1 MGGPKE
7 DQPNIAHEAQ
17 RVHARAKDA
26 RRQRACKCGA
36 LLRSSL
42 RFPFL
47 RDGCPRT
54 RNDSRNRL
62 GKFPYMACFG
72 SFDILAMS
80 EDAYLDDRRDPNADT
95 GSHAARF
102 AGGVDEGE
110 PAPRVADDG
119 RPVGSVVASRYT
131 LTARLGRARLGVV
144 YEAVDRMLSDLELG
158 LEHRVALHLLHRHVG
173 QQTRLLR
180 KLEACYQQPH
190 LWAHPNAVNVRGFG
204 CDSGQYFLVTE
215 LLEGVSLRALL
226 DDMQGDLPS
235 AAETFA
241 VLRGVGDALE
251 YAHAKGAVHGDIRPE
266 TIFVTEHCAIKVLDL
281 LPASSARTAQFFVE
295 DVAPDALATPDPRD
309 DVYGLACVAYELLSG
324 SHPFGGS
331 SPREALEAG
340 LAPAPVSGIDARQL
354 DALRRALALRRVQ
367 RTVSVAAFLAEL
379 GVTEQETL
387 HALSK
392 ATQSTAP
399 SDVPIVG
406 EQSADGETSDE
417 APDVRASDVGTRLPQ
432 WVDYQRAA
440 TRTTD
445 SPLRIDPADIRW
457 HAHLAAVSES
467 RKTSFGIWLALV
479 AALGVAVYWN
489 HEDLGHFV
497 GSSIA
502 NAASLTADLAQK
514 SAPVPL
520 QPASAVAKVDAPA
533 AVTPEK
539 RVAGAA
545 PARAATETFEFSRS
559 VDTVSESRAAASLRI
574 RRRGGALGESSIVW
588 WTSDGSAS
596 ASEDYADLG
605 TVVEGFAAG
614 EEARTISI
622 PIIGD
627 ARSEARE
634 SFYVNLAKRGAGSD
648 LAQPAQRIEIVVADD
663 D

>member
-1 MGGPKE
+1 
-7 DQPNIAHEAQ
+7 
-17 RVHARAKDA
+17 
-26 RRQRACKCGA
+26 
-36 LLRSSL
+36 
-42 RFPFL
+42 
-47 RDGCPRT
+47 
-54 RNDSRNRL
+54 
-62 GKFPYMACFG
+62 MACFG
-72 SFDILAMS
+72 RFDILVMS
-80 EDAYLDDRRDPNADT
+80 DDAYLDDRRDPNADT
-95 GSHAARF
+95 GSHVARF
-102 AGGVDEGE
+102 AGGVEEGE
-110 PAPRVADDG
+110 SAPLVADG

-158 LEHRVALHLLHRHVG
+158 LEHRVALHLLHPHVG

-180 KLEACYQQPH
+180 KLEACYQEPH
-190 LWAHPNAVNVRGFG
+190 LWAHPNAVKVRGFG

-235 AAETFA
+235 SAETSA
-241 VLRGVGDALE
+241 VLRGVGDALV
-251 YAHAKGAVHGDIRPE
+251 YAHAKGAVHGDLRPE

-281 LPASSARTAQFFVE
+281 LPASSPRTAPFFVE
-295 DVAPDALATPDPRD
+295 DVASDALATPDPRD
-309 DVYGLACVAYELLSG
+309 DVYGLACVAYELFSG
-324 SHPFGGS
+324 NHPFGGR

-340 LAPAPVSGIDARQL
+340 LAPAPVSGVDTRQL
-354 DALRRALALRRVQ
+354 DALRRALVLHREQ

-379 GVTEQETL
+379 GITEHETL

-392 ATQSTAP
+392 TTQNAAP
-399 SDVPIVG
+399 SDLPTIG
-406 EQSADGETSDE
+406 EQSADVEASD
-417 APDVRASDVGTRLPQ
+417 VKASDVGTRLPQ
-432 WVDYQRAA
+432 WVEYQRAA
-440 TRTTD
+440 TQTTD

-457 HAHLAAVSES
+457 HAHLVSVNES

-479 AALGVAVYWN
+479 AALGVAVHWN
-489 HEDLGHFV
+489 YEELESFV

-514 SAPVPL
+514 SAPATL
-520 QPASAVAKVDAPA
+520 QAASAVAKVDAPA

-539 RVAGAA
+539 KVAGAA

-574 RRRGGALGESSIVW
+574 RRRGGTLGESSIFW
-588 WTSDGSAS
+588 WTSDGNAS

-605 TVVEGFAAG
+605 TVVEEFAAG

-634 SFYVNLAKRGAGSD
+634 SFYVNLGKRDERGD
-648 LAQPAQRIEIVVADD
+648 LVEPTQRIEIVVADD